1 MLLTSWITFAE
12 ASAAV
17 AAAARSRRISRGR
30 ATAAI
35 RRLVTEWAS
44 VTALDV
50 DEITSRRA
58 GELARRHGLRGM
70 DAVHLASAVLVAAAR
85 PIFVTW
91 DADLRDAARE
101 EGLQA
106 TIS

>member
-17 AAAARSRRISRGR
+17 AAAARSRRISRRR
-30 ATAAI
+30 ASDAI
-35 RRLVTEWAS
+35 RMLRAEWAS
-44 VTALDV
+44 VTVLDV

-58 GELARRHGLRGM
+58 GELAGRHGLRGM
-70 DAVHLASAVLVAAAR
+70 DAVHLASAMLLAAAA

-91 DADLRDAARE
+91 DTDLHVAATA
-101 EGLQA
+101 EGLQVTVA
-106 TIS
+106 